1 MSSTAQVQ
9 QGQQAPPVHPPGE
22 HSLAQLVRDNTN
34 QGEMIVHFL
43 IDAMRGRIDGAKTS
57 HRIDAAR
64 LLLKLGSDDAPA
76 FIADF
81 SSHTRPG
88 GGSAYSSGAIVGRHN
103 RKYVTRL
110 AKFAR
115 SQTGNGKDL
124 VNFLV
129 DAMLG
134 RPEDFKPAA
143 RLAAARELLRL
154 GWETVP
160 TVGRNRKARRSEA
173 AANGLLVDSRK
184 AAPNGPKANGAKT
197 NGRKAA
203 HNGAKTN
210 GRKAAHNGAR
220 TSGRKTA
227 SNGAKAGG
235 RKTASNG
242 AKAGGRKIRQPQPTA
257 ARAAAHNG
265 AKTNGRKAAHN
276 GARTSGRKT
285 ASNGAKAGGRKTASN
300 GAKAGGRKIRQ
311 PQPTAARAA
320 AHNGAVADDTARLH
334 EQSGEQA
341 EPPTD
346 RDDDSRQS
354 NNPQHD
360 DEEAPWYD
368 RPTPP
373 VTTVVEYDAGRNAQ
387 QDAEPEQPPRDPDPE
402 PSYYERQAMRKGID
416 LWRDPTE
423 YWIAADPTAYRPSQ
437 RIDSTYFP
445 RGP

>member
-1 MSSTAQVQ
+1 MSSTAQVPQ
-9 QGQQAPPVHPPGE
+9 EQQAPPVHPLGE

-76 FIADF
+76 FIAGF

-110 AKFAR
+110 AKFVR
-115 SQTGNGKDL
+115 TKTGDGKDL

-143 RLAAARELLRL
+143 RLAAAKELLRL

-197 NGRKAA
+197 NGPKAA
-203 HNGAKTN
+203 HNGAKTSGAKTN
-210 GRKAAHNGAR
+210 GPKAAHNGTR
-220 TSGRKTA
+220 TSGSKTA
-227 SNGAKAGG
+227 SNGAKTSGAKTNGPKAAHNG
-235 RKTASNG
+235 TRTSGSKTASNG
-242 AKAGGRKIRQPQPTA
+242 AKTGGLKAAANGTKNLPGDRAHSLKIRQHQPTA
-257 ARAAAHNG
+257 AKAAAHNG
-265 AKTNGRKAAHN
+265 A
-276 GARTSGRKT
+276 
-285 ASNGAKAGGRKTASN
+285 
-300 GAKAGGRKIRQ
+300 
-311 PQPTAARAA
+311 AA
-320 AHNGAVADDTARLH
+320 AAKDTD
-334 EQSGEQA
+334 
-341 EPPTD
+341 EPLTH
-346 RDDDSRQS
+346 RDDDSRQNNAPQHDDAPQQS

-360 DEEAPWYD
+360 DEEAPWYV

-373 VTTVVEYDAGRNAQ
+373 VITVEDYDAGRKAQ
-387 QDAEPEQPPRDPDPE
+387 QDAGPEQP
-402 PSYYERQAMRKGID
+402 YEREAMRKGID
-416 LWRDPTE
+416 LWRDPAE
-423 YWIAADPTAYRPSQ
+423 YWIAADEDPTAYRPSQ
-437 RIDSTYFP
+437 RMDSTYFP

>member
-1 MSSTAQVQ
+1 
-9 QGQQAPPVHPPGE
+9 
-22 HSLAQLVRDNTN
+22 
-34 QGEMIVHFL
+34 MIVHFL

-110 AKFAR
+110 AKFVR
-115 SQTGNGKDL
+115 TKTGDGKDL

-143 RLAAARELLRL
+143 RLAAAKELLRL

-173 AANGLLVDSRK
+173 APNGLLIDSRK
-184 AAPNGPKANGAKT
+184 AAPNGPKANGART
-197 NGRKAA
+197 NGP
-203 HNGAKTN
+203 
-210 GRKAAHNGAR
+210 KAAHNGAR
-220 TSGRKTA
+220 TSGSKPA

-235 RKTASNG
+235 RKAAANG
-242 AKAGGRKIRQPQPTA
+242 TKNLPGDRAHSSKIRQHQPTA
-257 ARAAAHNG
+257 AKAAA
-265 AKTNGRKAAHN
+265 K
-276 GARTSGRKT
+276 
-285 ASNGAKAGGRKTASN
+285 
-300 GAKAGGRKIRQ
+300 
-311 PQPTAARAA
+311 
-320 AHNGAVADDTARLH
+320 DTD
-334 EQSGEQA
+334 
-341 EPPTD
+341 EPLTD
-346 RDDDSRQS
+346 RDDDSRQSNAPQHDAPQQS

-373 VTTVVEYDAGRNAQ
+373 VITVEDYDAGRKAQ
-387 QDAEPEQPPRDPDPE
+387 QDAEPEQP
-402 PSYYERQAMRKGID
+402 YEREAMRKGID
-416 LWRDPTE
+416 LWRDPAE
-423 YWIAADPTAYRPSQ
+423 YWIAADEDPTAYRPSQ
-437 RIDSTYFP
+437 RMDSTYFP

>member
-22 HSLAQLVRDNTN
+22 HSLAQLVRDNTD

-76 FIADF
+76 FIAGF
-81 SSHTRPG
+81 SSHSRPG

-110 AKFAR
+110 AKFVR
-115 SQTGNGKDL
+115 TKTGDGKDL

-143 RLAAARELLRL
+143 RLAAAKELLRL

-184 AAPNGPKANGAKT
+184 AAPDGPKANGAKT
-197 NGRKAA
+197 NGPKAA
-203 HNGAKTN
+203 HNGAKT
-210 GRKAAHNGAR
+210 
-220 TSGRKTA
+220 SGSKTA

-235 RKTASNG
+235 RKAAANG
-242 AKAGGRKIRQPQPTA
+242 TKNLPGDRAHSSKIRQHQPTA
-257 ARAAAHNG
+257 AKAAAHNG
-265 AKTNGRKAAHN
+265 A
-276 GARTSGRKT
+276 
-285 ASNGAKAGGRKTASN
+285 
-300 GAKAGGRKIRQ
+300 
-311 PQPTAARAA
+311 AA
-320 AHNGAVADDTARLH
+320 AAKDTD
-334 EQSGEQA
+334 
-341 EPPTD
+341 EPLTD
-346 RDDDSRQS
+346 RDDDSRQSNAPQHDDAPQQS

-360 DEEAPWYD
+360 DEEAPWYV

-373 VTTVVEYDAGRNAQ
+373 VITVEDYDAGRKAQ
-387 QDAEPEQPPRDPDPE
+387 QDAGPEQP
-402 PSYYERQAMRKGID
+402 YEREAMRKGID
-416 LWRDPTE
+416 LWRDPAE
-423 YWIAADPTAYRPSQ
+423 YWIAADEDPTAYRPSQ
-437 RIDSTYFP
+437 RMDSTYFP

>member
-1 MSSTAQVQ
+1 MYSTAQVP

-34 QGEMIVHFL
+34 QGEIIVHFL

-76 FIADF
+76 FIAGF

-110 AKFAR
+110 AKFVR
-115 SQTGNGKDL
+115 TKTGDGKDL

-134 RPEDFKPAA
+134 RPEDFNPAA
-143 RLAAARELLRL
+143 RLAAAKELLRL

-173 AANGLLVDSRK
+173 AANG
-184 AAPNGPKANGAKT
+184 PKANGAKT
-197 NGRKAA
+197 NGPKAA
-203 HNGAKTN
+203 HNGAKT
-210 GRKAAHNGAR
+210 
-220 TSGRKTA
+220 SGSKTA
-227 SNGAKAGG
+227 HNGAKAGG
-235 RKTASNG
+235 RKAAANG
-242 AKAGGRKIRQPQPTA
+242 TKNLPGDRAHSSKIRQHQPTA
-257 ARAAAHNG
+257 AKAAAHNG
-265 AKTNGRKAAHN
+265 A
-276 GARTSGRKT
+276 
-285 ASNGAKAGGRKTASN
+285 
-300 GAKAGGRKIRQ
+300 
-311 PQPTAARAA
+311 AA
-320 AHNGAVADDTARLH
+320 AAKDTD
-334 EQSGEQA
+334 
-341 EPPTD
+341 EPLTG

-360 DEEAPWYD
+360 DAPQQSNNPQHDDEEAPWYV

-373 VTTVVEYDAGRNAQ
+373 VITVEENDAGRKAQ
-387 QDAEPEQPPRDPDPE
+387 QDAGPEQP
-402 PSYYERQAMRKGID
+402 YEREAMRKGID
-416 LWRDPTE
+416 LWRDPAE
-423 YWIAADPTAYRPSQ
+423 YWIAADEDPTAYRPSQ
-437 RIDSTYFP
+437 RMDSTYFP

>member
-76 FIADF
+76 FIAGF

-110 AKFAR
+110 AKFVR
-115 SQTGNGKDL
+115 TKTGDGKDL

-143 RLAAARELLRL
+143 RLAAAKELLRL

-173 AANGLLVDSRK
+173 APD
-184 AAPNGPKANGAKT
+184 GPKANGAKT
-197 NGRKAA
+197 NGPKAA
-203 HNGAKTN
+203 HNRAKT
-210 GRKAAHNGAR
+210 
-220 TSGRKTA
+220 SGSKPA
-227 SNGAKAGG
+227 SNGAKAGS
-235 RKTASNG
+235 RKAAANG
-242 AKAGGRKIRQPQPTA
+242 TKNLPGDRAHSSKIRQHQPTA
-257 ARAAAHNG
+257 AKAAA
-265 AKTNGRKAAHN
+265 AK
-276 GARTSGRKT
+276 
-285 ASNGAKAGGRKTASN
+285 
-300 GAKAGGRKIRQ
+300 
-311 PQPTAARAA
+311 
-320 AHNGAVADDTARLH
+320 DTD
-334 EQSGEQA
+334 
-341 EPPTD
+341 EPLTD
-346 RDDDSRQS
+346 RDDDSRQSNAPQHDDAPQQS

-360 DEEAPWYD
+360 DEEAPWYV

-373 VTTVVEYDAGRNAQ
+373 VITVEDYDAGRKAQ
-387 QDAEPEQPPRDPDPE
+387 QDAGPEQP
-402 PSYYERQAMRKGID
+402 YEREAMRKGID
-416 LWRDPTE
+416 LWRDPAE
-423 YWIAADPTAYRPSQ
+423 YWIAADEDPTAYRPSQ
-437 RIDSTYFP
+437 RMDSTYFP

>member
-1 MSSTAQVQ
+1 
-9 QGQQAPPVHPPGE
+9 
-22 HSLAQLVRDNTN
+22 
-34 QGEMIVHFL
+34 MIVHFL

-76 FIADF
+76 FIAGF

-88 GGSAYSSGAIVGRHN
+88 GGSAYRSGAIVGRHN

-110 AKFAR
+110 AKFVR
-115 SQTGNGKDL
+115 TKTGDGKDL

-143 RLAAARELLRL
+143 RLAAAKELLRL

-184 AAPNGPKANGAKT
+184 AAPNGPKANGART
-197 NGRKAA
+197 
-203 HNGAKTN
+203 NGAKTN
-210 GRKAAHNGAR
+210 GSKPAHNGAR

-235 RKTASNG
+235 RKAAANG
-242 AKAGGRKIRQPQPTA
+242 TKNLPGDRAHSSKIRQHQP
-257 ARAAAHNG
+257 AAAKAAPHNG
-265 AKTNGRKAAHN
+265 A
-276 GARTSGRKT
+276 
-285 ASNGAKAGGRKTASN
+285 
-300 GAKAGGRKIRQ
+300 
-311 PQPTAARAA
+311 PAA
-320 AHNGAVADDTARLH
+320 AEDT
-334 EQSGEQA
+334 GE
-341 EPPTD
+341 PLTD
-346 RDDDSRQS
+346 RDDDSRQSNAPQHDDAPQQS

-360 DEEAPWYD
+360 DEEAPSYD

-373 VTTVVEYDAGRNAQ
+373 VITVVEYDAGRNVQ

>member
-22 HSLAQLVRDNTN
+22 HSLAQLVRDNTD

-76 FIADF
+76 FIAGF

-110 AKFAR
+110 AKFVR
-115 SQTGNGKDL
+115 TKTGDGKDL

-143 RLAAARELLRL
+143 RLAAAKELLRL

-173 AANGLLVDSRK
+173 APNELLIDSRK
-184 AAPNGPKANGAKT
+184 AAPDGPKANGAKT
-197 NGRKAA
+197 NGPKAA
-203 HNGAKTN
+203 HNRAKT
-210 GRKAAHNGAR
+210 
-220 TSGRKTA
+220 SGSKIA
-227 SNGAKAGG
+227 SNGAKAGS
-235 RKTASNG
+235 RKAAANG
-242 AKAGGRKIRQPQPTA
+242 TKNLPGDRAHSSKIRQHQPTA
-257 ARAAAHNG
+257 AKAAAHNG
-265 AKTNGRKAAHN
+265 A
-276 GARTSGRKT
+276 
-285 ASNGAKAGGRKTASN
+285 
-300 GAKAGGRKIRQ
+300 
-311 PQPTAARAA
+311 AA
-320 AHNGAVADDTARLH
+320 AAKDTD
-334 EQSGEQA
+334 
-341 EPPTD
+341 EPLTD
-346 RDDDSRQS
+346 RDDDSRQSNAPQHDDAPQQS

-360 DEEAPWYD
+360 DEEAPWYV

-373 VTTVVEYDAGRNAQ
+373 VITVEDYDAGRKAQ
-387 QDAEPEQPPRDPDPE
+387 QDAGPEQP
-402 PSYYERQAMRKGID
+402 YEREAMRKGID
-416 LWRDPTE
+416 LWRDPAE
-423 YWIAADPTAYRPSQ
+423 YWIAADEDPTAYRPSQ
-437 RIDSTYFP
+437 RMDSTYFP
-445 RGP
+445 MGP